1 MSKKS
6 KGIIK
11 AEEHGRQWTK
21 KMKKASS
28 VEDILD
34 AYGLLKVWKNSSSI
48 KVYLYVP
55 EAFPKA
61 PKSATKVSPFL
72 GISIPVK
79 VPVLTSCPVFIPM
92 PVLDNSLANH
102 VSGINGCSK
111 AFNAVPFLCSFPLRK
126 RLTSLLAIS
135 MFLQSTMGGP

>member
-34 AYGLLKVWKNSSSI
+34 AYGLLKVWKNSS
-48 KVYLYVP
+48 
-55 EAFPKA
+55 
-61 PKSATKVSPFL
+61 
-72 GISIPVK
+72 
-79 VPVLTSCPVFIPM
+79 
-92 PVLDNSLANH
+92 
-102 VSGINGCSK
+102 
-111 AFNAVPFLCSFPLRK
+111 FNAQKKLSKDTQKKSFK
-126 RLTSLLAIS
+126 
-135 MFLQSTMGGP
+135 